1 MIITLKDSHP
11 RQIFIQGL
19 LRTQHCTWGESTI
32 SLSYLPV
39 RLNQRI
45 LRATVG
51 VTFLAH
57 TLIRPPNPQVPA
69 EALPITAHGS
79 SISSVAGSMGWWC
92 RRHKEALFL
101 VLKLLFLLSDK
112 KSNGHQALST
122 APCMDLAM
130 RQHNIS
136 SFDPQ
141 NRHVGK
147 Y

>member
-19 LRTQHCTWGESTI
+19 LRTQHCTRGESTI
-32 SLSYLPV
+32 SLLYLPV

-57 TLIRPPNPQVPA
+57 TLIRPPNPRVPA
-69 EALPITAHGS
+69 EALPTTTHAS
-79 SISSVAGSMGWWC
+79 SISSVAGGMGWWC
-92 RRHKEALFL
+92 RRHKEAWFL
-101 VLKLLFLLSDK
+101 VLELLCLLSD

-130 RQHNIS
+130 CQHDIS

-141 NRHVGK
+141 NRHVDK